1 MNTEIVQWN
10 IFIFLIFNQQLIL
23 VNALFFIIYS
33 VLLPSVSNY
42 LYSVSYIFH
51 VFSLEL
57 LTFKSFLL
65 YVFSLVFPPNIYL
78 LKVNNRIIR
87 LVSNICSKSTIKTP
101 SKFTD
106 VVLVSLL
113 TLDRFHT
120 WFWCLHCW
128 LRTSKCWL
136 V

>member
-1 MNTEIVQWN
+1 MNAEIVEWN

-23 VNALFFIIYS
+23 FIALFFIIYS

-101 SKFTD
+101 EQIYWRRSGVFTNSEQISHM
-106 VVLVSLL
+106 VLVFTLL
-113 TLDRFHT
+113 TLN
-120 WFWCLHCW
+120 
-128 LRTSKCWL
+128 K
-136 V
+136 

>member
-1 MNTEIVQWN
+1 MNAEIVQWN

-23 VNALFFIIYS
+23 VIALFFIIYS
-33 VLLPSVSNY
+33 VLLPSVSM
-42 LYSVSYIFH
+42 
-51 VFSLEL
+51 FSTEL

-101 SKFTD
+101 EQIYWRRSGVFTNSEQISHM
-106 VVLVSLL
+106 VLVFTLL
-113 TLDRFHT
+113 TLN
-120 WFWCLHCW
+120 
-128 LRTSKCWL
+128 K
-136 V
+136 